1 MTSITAPDATHSPGI
16 VHAATN
22 AGVGGSTVQS
32 TFTGAGISAN
42 GGGGE
47 GSSTG
52 TSPARLFFDAPE
64 EMLSR
69 PQSQAA
75 ARDIQRYSLKV
86 ARRFIPVGGHNNAN
100 NLADRML
107 SDSGASSSMGLSA
120 IGHGGV
126 NGSKQ
131 SVMGGSAM
139 NGSDGTGGIVGG
151 GVEPRSKSAVTPSS
165 KTTGSGIASGPGGGI
180 EQSMMTHTLSDI
192 GTSKTKS
199 SAVGGGSVGT
209 VGGSVMTPVGGVQ
222 HGGAAAGSTVATT
235 TMMMMDANNK
245 ANSGGASTAL
255 AVATIDSSTSGGAG
269 TVSSNGRVVE
279 EIEGDMWVRK
289 GVVWKRWRRRYA
301 SIVSHQFF
309 GRVMCLFSY
318 DSNGGV
324 ISTRSQ
330 IVVLNQSLCKPL
342 KETVDIGG
350 QMKHVFVL
358 RTSAKEYY
366 FAAESDDVRRAWIRE
381 LRDAAKL
388 DSSRMTQTSASA
400 ASGSG
405 GSNNGAGGVLNG
417 NIIIGKGGRSMAF
430 RRR

>member
-1 MTSITAPDATHSPGI
+1 MTTTNAPNGTHSPGVAHPNTNI
-16 VHAATN
+16 CAA
-22 AGVGGSTVQS
+22 GSVPTAQN
-32 TFTGAGISAN
+32 TLTGAGICASVN
-42 GGGGE
+42 GE
-47 GSSTG
+47 GSSAG

-86 ARRFIPVGGHNNAN
+86 ARRFIPVGGHNNSN

-107 SDSGASSSMGLSA
+107 SDSGASSSVGLSTIA
-120 IGHGGV
+120 HGGA
-126 NGSKQ
+126 NGNGI
-131 SVMGGSAM
+131 SVMGSGM
-139 NGSDGTGGIVGG
+139 NCNDGGGGGMVGG

-165 KTTGSGIASGPGGGI
+165 KSNATGITSGPGGGI
-180 EQSMMTHTLSDI
+180 EQPMMSHTLSDI
-192 GTSKTKS
+192 GTTNTNP
-199 SAVGGGSVGT
+199 SAIAGGNTAGAA
-209 VGGSVMTPVGGVQ
+209 SVMAPVGGVQ
-222 HGGAAAGSTVATT
+222 HGAVGGAGAGSN
-235 TMMMMDANNK
+235 TMMMIDSNK
-245 ANSGGASTAL
+245 GSTASAAL
-255 AVATIDSSTSGGAG
+255 AVATIDSSASGGAG

-289 GVVWKRWRRRYA
+289 GVMWKRWRRRYA

-358 RTSAKEYY
+358 RTSAKEYF

-388 DSSRMTQTSASA
+388 DNSRMTQTSTSGAG
-400 ASGSG
+400 GSG
-405 GSNNGAGGVLNG
+405 GSNNGAGGVLNA
-417 NIIIGKGGRSMAF
+417 NIIVGRGGRSMAF